1 MNFLEFHYEDENGE
15 IVTWKVN
22 PTHIVDACIHEDG
35 EVYICTTGTN
45 GEGIL
50 IIETAEEFE
59 KATAPLWLSCSI
71 DETTYSDLTECS
83 FKKVTDDCSDI
94 EDGNTEF
101 DI

>member
-15 IVTWKVN
+15 IVTWKIN

-35 EVYICTTGTN
+35 EVYISTTGTN

-59 KATAPLWLSCSI
+59 KATAQFCLSSCI
-71 DETTYSDLTECS
+71 DEIAYRDLMERS

>member
-15 IVTWKVN
+15 IVTWKIN

-35 EVYICTTGTN
+35 EVYISTTGTN

-59 KATAPLWLSCSI
+59 KITAEFCLSSCI
-71 DETTYSDLTECS
+71 KETTFSDL
-83 FKKVTDDCSDI
+83 
-94 EDGNTEF
+94 EF